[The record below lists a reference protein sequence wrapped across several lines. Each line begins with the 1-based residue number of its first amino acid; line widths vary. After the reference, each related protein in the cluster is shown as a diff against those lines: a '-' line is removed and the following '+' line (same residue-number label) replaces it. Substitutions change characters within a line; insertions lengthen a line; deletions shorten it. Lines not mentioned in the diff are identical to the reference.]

1 MSELKNEIFNR
12 AKKFF
17 QNAEAYM
24 EVGET
29 DGALINYKL
38 AVNNYYLLLSD
49 DQKEYT
55 EDIKKNIQ
63 ECVKWIIPLEDD
75 IKHIRKGRN
84 YLSNNTQTKDDTTND
99 YKCADIEQGK
109 QSGITFNDLIGFNQM
124 AKKVQNVIVN
134 PLLNPERYPS
144 MSTGMLLYGP
154 PGTGKTMF
162 AKALITQLKNSFK
175 AKGKDVDIAFF
186 TPTGADLKGKYVG
199 ETEKNIAKFY
209 RTTKQCLKDMCK
221 ENETHNVIG
230 VIFIDECDAI
240 AASRENDESGLNAL
254 SVNTLL
260 QMMDGVESDPNIITI
275 GATNEP
281 WKIDSAILRRF
292 KNKQLLPVL
301 GWTDDHP
308 IDKMETTINPN
319 IIKIIQMEIG
329 DFYYNSIRKVLFMET
344 YDEEWQCKMI
354 EGEKEEDW
362 IKDKNVNI
370 SIELCNKLGQNNIK
384 LLDKVIHD
392 IQTSRT
398 PENKKK
404 ILNLNLCSSAD
415 MSTAVTNMIRQAT
428 NSISKD
434 SETEKIVFKDI
445 NIIEGKESKI
455 KELKQ
460 YRQSSA
466 NYTIHERRAKD
477 NEYVFI
483 NDQKLISNY
492 EAQLGQADHNI
503 FKKITECISH
513 YNLQSRHEATS
524 PQEDVEKYK
533 ISQFTTGVVKYN
545 TSNFEKFATS
555 SESSKDTD
563 VSGLVND
570 LVEHY
575 SGSNVLFP
583 DEMDQVIG
591 IWKKNKTKPL
601 CFSVYHT
608 KLKNLFGG
616 NFGDSINIDK
626 YSTGAWFK
634 KENIIVN
641 NQELQGRVEGL
652 SNNHPPI
659 TIEKFRKAY
668 KEIFNKNFDE
678 TQPHWHKDWPG
689 WGKNQPLQDTS
700 GLIGLSPYQTAYPSL
715 HIKTN
720 CDDKMSISR
729 QHNLALRCY
738 LESEKTEEIL
748 SPLYNRMNNSIFGM
762 NMLRGITTAGEA
774 AGTGWEWSF
783 NRKVSAQNPELDARY
798 NIYSQIAP
806 LPFFTKYTRT
816 SGLIAEYGRIGTGG
830 NLPCCNHTKKYQFK
844 NQYMLIYRL
853 RNFCSI
859 LDLDISFNDED
870 VSVFADAA
878 AWLVDP
884 KTLERLTTLL
894 NVVRRRRR
902 GADSETDSET
912 DSEESSDD
920 SSSLPRLRL
929 GHRGGNKARRTKS
942 HKTRESPQLTRRKN
956 QAPKLLEEI
965 NMGEKEAAGRAKE
978 EAAADAKAA
987 KEGGGRGNAART
999 DNGFAALMEEEEKAA
1014 EEAAAKQKAAEEV
1027 AAKQKAA
1034 EKAAKK
1040 KKKKAAK
1047 KKKKK
1052 EDPPPDIK
1060 KYTNFIKEEHLN
1072 WWVGHNLEPKS
1083 PTTSQKPQLDLTK
1096 ILMQSDNENVN
1107 LSDINMP
1114 KEIDASF
1121 IEQIEQ
1127 PYRIKNSP
1135 PPNPT
1140 LHKLKEYYVFVAEFY
1155 VYFAFLSRKKDND
1168 FDPNQGYNKAD
1179 IDLYTTVRNI
1189 YKKLVVKKDT
1199 NICDAMIMHFIKCT
1213 DLAKFR
1219 ILTNS
1224 DYLFGRYNLGK
1235 EFPTDYYLHRFE
1247 GDTQAE
1253 SIPELKGKIDWEEN
1267 VFDKMNQ
1274 LTSECISIADNYNC
1288 WDDTGIFKTIFNNYD
1303 IEYFD
1308 DPLGT
1313 ATVMCIAEEDNY
1325 TVGSLNEQ
1333 HGKNK
1338 EYEYYQLSFKKEE
1351 LNLKSEFLDKWFEV
1365 PKLKNYHDII
1375 YNIINT
1381 STWFNIHKNCIE
1393 QAGPYKEF
1401 TDCTRIIVNDN
1412 YTRDMDPFGAR
1423 ALSNQWLPGKIHI
1436 NNTPEGNAFYFKDR
1450 DWAENTDYYRSND
1463 NTGHHKTRNALFC
1476 TFKKSTAST
1485 KTEFEQ
1491 PGSRPLFF
1499 NFTSND
1505 YKTLFNSIKPTI
1517 SKGVMD
1523 NYKEYETN
1531 PSGFDPNKK
1540 NKD

>member
-1 MSELKNEIFNR
+1 MPELIDEILNR
-12 AKKFF
+12 GKKFF

-38 AVNNYYLLLSD
+38 AVNNYYLLLSA
-49 DQKEYT
+49 DQDEHT
-55 EDIKKNIQ
+55 EDIKKHIQ

-84 YLSNNTQTKDDTTND
+84 YLSNNTQTNDDTTND

-154 PGTGKTMF
+154 PGTGKTLF
-162 AKALITQLKNSFK
+162 AKALITQLKKSFN
-175 AKGKDVDIAFF
+175 AKNKDVDIAFF

-308 IDKMETTINPN
+308 IDKMETKINPN

-344 YDEEWQCKMI
+344 HDEEWQCKMI

-370 SIELCNKLGQNNIK
+370 SIELCNQLGQNNKK
-384 LLDKVIHD
+384 LLDRVIHD
-392 IQTSRT
+392 IQTNPT

-428 NSISKD
+428 NSISED
-434 SETEKIVFKDI
+434 SETIEIDFNGI
-445 NIIEGKESKI
+445 NIIAEKKDKI
-455 KELKQ
+455 ENLKQ

-466 NYTIHERRAKD
+466 NYTIHERRAEI

-483 NDQKLISNY
+483 NDSELISNY
-492 EAQLGQADHNI
+492 EAHLTESKTGQFVQNDHNI
-503 FKKITECISH
+503 FKKITQCISH
-513 YNLQSRHEATS
+513 YTQ
-524 PQEDVEKYK
+524 
-533 ISQFTTGVVKYN
+533 GVVKYN
-545 TSNFEKFATS
+545 TSNFEDFRTS
-555 SESSKDTD
+555 MFSKDTD

-608 KLKNLFGG
+608 KLENLFGG

-641 NQELQGRVEGL
+641 NQELQGRAEGL

-738 LESEKTEEIL
+738 LESEETEEIL

-762 NMLRGITTAGEA
+762 KMWRGITTAGEA
-774 AGTGWEWSF
+774 AGTGWGWSF

-806 LPFFTKYTRT
+806 LPFFTKYTRK
-816 SGLIAEYGRIGTGG
+816 SGLIAEFGRIGTGG
-830 NLPCCNHTKKYQFK
+830 NRPCCNHTKKYEFK

-859 LDLDISFNDED
+859 LDLDISFNDTD
-870 VSVFADAA
+870 VSVFAGAE
-878 AWLVDP
+878 WLV
-884 KTLERLTTLL
+884 EALL
-894 NVVRRRRR
+894 VHTQNY
-902 GADSETDSET
+902 A
-912 DSEESSDD
+912 
-920 SSSLPRLRL
+920 
-929 GHRGGNKARRTKS
+929 GGNKARRTK
-942 HKTRESPQLTRRKN
+942 SPQLTRRKN
-956 QAPKLLEEI
+956 QAPKLLKKI
-965 NMGEKEAAGRAKE
+965 NMG
-978 EAAADAKAA
+978 
-987 KEGGGRGNAART
+987 GGDT
-999 DNGFAALMEEEEKAA
+999 KL
-1014 EEAAAKQKAAEEV
+1014 
-1027 AAKQKAA
+1027 
-1034 EKAAKK
+1034 
-1040 KKKKAAK
+1040 
-1047 KKKKK
+1047 
-1052 EDPPPDIK
+1052 DIK

-1083 PTTSQKPQLDLTK
+1083 PTKGQQPQLDLTK
-1096 ILMQSDNENVN
+1096 ILMQPDNENVN

-1121 IEQIEQ
+1121 NEQIEQ

-1168 FDPNQGYNKAD
+1168 FDPNQGYNEAD
-1179 IDLYTTVRNI
+1179 IGLYTTVRNI
-1189 YKKLVVKKDT
+1189 YKNLVVKKDT

-1224 DYLFGRYNLGK
+1224 DYLLGRYNLGK

-1247 GDTQAE
+1247 GDQKAE

-1288 WDDTGIFKTIFNNYD
+1288 WDDTVIFKTIFNNYD

-1313 ATVMCIAEEDNY
+1313 ATVMCITEEDKY
-1325 TVGSLNEQ
+1325 TVGSLEEQ

-1338 EYEYYQLSFKKEE
+1338 EYEYYQLSFKKDVTK
-1351 LNLKSEFLDKWFEV
+1351 LNEFLDKWFEV

-1381 STWFNIHKNCIE
+1381 STWFNTHKNCIE
-1393 QAGPYKEF
+1393 QARPYQDF

-1412 YTRDMDPFGAR
+1412 YTRDMDPFGAG
-1423 ALSNQWLPGKIHI
+1423 ALGNQWVPGKKDI
-1436 NNTPEGNAFYFKDR
+1436 NKTPKGNAFYFKDR
-1450 DWAENTDYYRSND
+1450 DWDKGSQKVSETEYYRSNE

-1476 TFKKSTAST
+1476 TFEKSTAST
-1485 KTEFEQ
+1485 ET
-1491 PGSRPLFF
+1491 GSRVGRHPLFF